1 MDRPSSGVVGL
12 YGSGI
17 EEGGLVRRFDGRV
30 ALITGAAHGIGR
42 ATARRLAR
50 EGAAIV
56 VADIDADAAEKVVR
70 ELTASGAAALAVTCD
85 VTDRPAV
92 QAAVDVAA
100 DRFGRLDVLVNN
112 VGVATDT
119 PFENVDEEEWRAQV
133 DPTLNG
139 AVRAIQAAL
148 PHLLRAP
155 AGGAVVNVGSV
166 NGLAAFGNE
175 AYSAAKAGLVSLTQN
190 LALRYG
196 RRGVRVNL
204 VAPGTIRTT
213 IWKERLERE
222 PDVLDRMADLYPLGR
237 VGEPDDVAAAI
248 AFLAS
253 DDAAWITG
261 TVLRV
266 DGGVLAGHTGFV
278 REVFE

>member
-1 MDRPSSGVVGL
+1 M
-12 YGSGI
+12 
-17 EEGGLVRRFDGRV
+17 RRFEDRV

-42 ATARRLAR
+42 ATARRLAG
-50 EGAAIV
+50 EGAAV
-56 VADIDADAAEKVVR
+56 VIADIDTEAADSTAR
-70 ELTASGAAALAVTCD
+70 HLTASGAAAAAFSCD
-85 VTDRPAV
+85 VGEPGSVA
-92 QAAVDVAA
+92 AAVDGAVR
-100 DRFGRLDVLVNN
+100 RFGRLDVLVNN

-119 PFENVDEEEWRAQV
+119 PFEDVDDDEWQRQV

-139 AVRAIQAAL
+139 AVRSIRSAL
-148 PHLLRAP
+148 PHLLAAP
-155 AGGAVVNVGSV
+155 SGAVVTVGSV
-166 NGLAAFGNE
+166 NGLAGFGNE

-196 RRGVRVNL
+196 RRGVRFNL
-204 VAPGTIRTT
+204 VAPGTVRTR
-213 IWKERLERE
+213 IWNRRIATDPE
-222 PDVLDRMADLYPLGR
+222 VLDRMADHYPLGR
-237 VGEPDDVAAAI
+237 IGEPDDIAAAV

-266 DGGVLAGHTGFV
+266 DGGVLAGHPGFL

>member
-1 MDRPSSGVVGL
+1 
-12 YGSGI
+12 
-17 EEGGLVRRFDGRV
+17 VRRFDGRV

-42 ATARRLAR
+42 ATAQRLAR
-50 EGAAIV
+50 EGAAV
-56 VADIDADAAEKVVR
+56 VVTDVDVDAGEKVVG
-70 ELTASGAAALAVTCD
+70 ELTATGAEALCVACD
-85 VTDRPAV
+85 VTDRDSV
-92 QAAVDVAA
+92 QAAVSATV
-100 DRFGRLDVLVNN
+100 DRFGGLDVLVNN

-119 PFENVDEEEWRAQV
+119 PFEDVGEQEWRLQV

-139 AVRAIQAAL
+139 AVRTTQAAL
-148 PHLLRAP
+148 PHLLQAK

-196 RRGVRVNL
+196 RRGLRVNL
-204 VAPGTIRTT
+204 VAPGTIRTRT
-213 IWKERLERE
+213 WSQRLDKE
-222 PDVLDRMADLYPLGR
+222 PDVLERMAQLYPLGR
-237 VGEPDDVAAAI
+237 VGEPEDVAAAI

-278 REVFE
+278 REVFS